1 MGMME
6 VKHNGSSSTSTLI
19 HDKDITGSQ
28 RYYRIAKVL
37 QDRKD
42 ITGSQR
48 YYRIAKILQDRKTGQ
63 GTR

>member
-28 RYYRIAKVL
+28 RYYRIAKLDKV
-37 QDRKD
+37 QDERE
-42 ITGSQR
+42 IGR
-48 YYRIAKILQDRKTGQ
+48 
-63 GTR
+63 